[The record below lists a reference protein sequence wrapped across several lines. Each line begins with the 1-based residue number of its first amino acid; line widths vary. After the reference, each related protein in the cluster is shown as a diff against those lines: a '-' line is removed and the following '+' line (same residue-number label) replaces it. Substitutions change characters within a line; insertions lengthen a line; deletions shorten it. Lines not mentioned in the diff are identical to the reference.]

1 MGWDCLPAIAIGA
14 GAARLRRDER
24 GVQAGAGHRHEPLRS
39 HLLPQPRRRR
49 LPVSLG
55 LHHRE
60 VDFHSSVFTVR
71 FCANMRVRLHISHER
86 FFCFFWLFRS
96 KTICQRSS
104 EVFASESIQQ
114 CSLFGW
120 NRLLLSLAVFFKS
133 SLVPPVCDLEASHA
147 QSAALTTP
155 TALGL
160 AVT

>member
-86 FFCFFWLFRS
+86 FFCFFFG
-96 KTICQRSS
+96 SS
-104 EVFASESIQQ
+104 VRKQFANDRVKYLLLNLYNSVRYLAGIDCFSLWR
-114 CSLFGW
+114 CSS
-120 NRLLLSLAVFFKS
+120 NRLSFHQYVTWKRVMPNLPRSPLQLL
-133 SLVPPVCDLEASHA
+133 
-147 QSAALTTP
+147 
-155 TALGL
+155 
-160 AVT
+160 